1 MGKSIKEKLRQIIA
15 AAVAAA
21 AVTAVA
27 AVPSLAAEQ
36 VAADNIPPEGYK
48 FVDIANN
55 GEGTLVAMAKGYA
68 EVSGDYSYVQLFYSL
83 DNGATWNKN
92 TSSLPDVYVNPVT
105 SNRQSQQQ
113 LLWWDAQD
121 TFVVH
126 TTKGTFISA
135 DGQNW
140 ERADVSWSSAS
151 MIAVQGDY
159 LLHAANQKARAAAG
173 TGAMSDSGNP
183 VYTIINNAKY
193 YAKALAAKPAQDG
206 KMEVLIAGP
215 QFLHSYDLDT
225 ATLQWKENA
234 TPMNNGTLPSNA
246 TDMIYAAGADRFL
259 FVDGSGSLKTA
270 APSDGEINYVQYVVK
285 DGVNVTGVNAND
297 KYIAVGMSDGT
308 MYYTPN
314 TAINADTVWTQV
326 PDMSSDEPI
335 KNIEFIDENSFVALS
350 DTKIYNG
357 SLISEPEK
365 QEPEIT
371 QPSFGAA
378 ETSNDGFWAK
388 TATFTLTPNG
398 NTNINVKV
406 SVNDQEQIKTIEN
419 IEAEIKFGI
428 IVIGSSEAEVNDAQ
442 VSASIE

>member
-1 MGKSIKEKLRQIIA
+1 MPR
-15 AAVAAA
+15 
-21 AVTAVA
+21 
-27 AVPSLAAEQ
+27 
-36 VAADNIPPEGYK
+36 
-48 FVDIANN
+48 
-55 GEGTLVAMAKGYA
+55 
-68 EVSGDYSYVQLFYSL
+68 
-83 DNGATWNKN
+83 
-92 TSSLPDVYVNPVT
+92 
-105 SNRQSQQQ
+105 
-113 LLWWDAQD
+113 
-121 TFVVH
+121 
-126 TTKGTFISA
+126 
-135 DGQNW
+135 
-140 ERADVSWSSAS
+140 
-151 MIAVQGDY
+151 
-159 LLHAANQKARAAAG
+159 
-173 TGAMSDSGNP
+173 
-183 VYTIINNAKY
+183 
-193 YAKALAAKPAQDG
+193 
-206 KMEVLIAGP
+206 
-215 QFLHSYDLDT
+215 
-225 ATLQWKENA
+225 
-234 TPMNNGTLPSNA
+234 
-246 TDMIYAAGADRFL
+246 
-259 FVDGSGSLKTA
+259 LKTA

-326 PDMSSDEPI
+326 PDMSSNEPI